1 MAQMVVPILAGA
13 AIGAGSG
20 YLMGED
26 DDDIWKGAIVGGVA
40 GGVGGAAAGG
50 LSSGATTSA
59 AAGGGTGGTY
69 GGSLAGGGTYQG
81 SLIGGGSTTASAGSS
96 GGMFGGLFGG
106 SSSSGGGW
114 QSMLGNLG
122 GGQQG
127 GGLGGGLGGQQGGGT
142 FMGMGS
148 QGWGMVG
155 QLGGLLSGGAQ
166 AQSGAALQEQ
176 YMVMAQNEQYAAQYR
191 EVQRKERLLKALAS
205 QNATRAAQG
214 VRSYE
219 GSPAAMMG
227 ADMESYYVERYA
239 DEGATSMRVR
249 SYARSGAVA
258 QRSAQISAGT
268 SLLEFGTKAAMTQV

>member
-50 LSSGATTSA
+50 MSSGATTSA

-69 GGSLAGGGTYQG
+69 GGSLA
-81 SLIGGGSTTASAGSS
+81 
-96 GGMFGGLFGG
+96 
-106 SSSSGGGW
+106 GGGW

-127 GGLGGGLGGQQGGGT
+127 GGLGGGLGGQQGGGGT

-205 QNATRAAQG
+205 QNAARAAQG